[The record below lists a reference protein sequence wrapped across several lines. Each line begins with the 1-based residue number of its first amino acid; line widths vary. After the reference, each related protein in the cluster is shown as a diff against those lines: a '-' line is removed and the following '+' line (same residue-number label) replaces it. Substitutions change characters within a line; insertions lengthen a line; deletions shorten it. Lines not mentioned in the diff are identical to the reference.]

1 MQEFVTAHP
10 FYTLIIVSVVVY
22 GLRKTVSD
30 FKNTTVGEERM
41 SNDIQQQKKNV
52 KLYSADGALLQEYNG
67 VYIEY
72 EDTNVYTLS
81 HEYEGR
87 CFLRIEKGANM
98 LLMVEWYGED
108 KTKEDVK
115 NV

>member
-1 MQEFVTAHP
+1 MQEFLTEHP

-22 GLRKTVSD
+22 GLQKIVSN
-30 FKNTTVGEERM
+30 FKNTTVGEGRM
-41 SNDIQQQKKNV
+41 SSDAQQQKKNV
-52 KLYSADGALLQEYNG
+52 KLYSADGTLLQEYNG
-67 VYIEY
+67 VYVEY

-98 LLMVEWYGED
+98 LLMVEWYSED
-108 KTKEDVK
+108 ESKEDEK
-115 NV
+115 